1 MSSGFERL
9 VGVFRSP
16 SRYDSRMS
24 MDSINPPIHCTVLS
38 VFRFRTVAVNIFQL
52 VPVSVI
58 ASVYKSSY
66 RDVYIVEIFFNYN
79 RYNKM
84 KK

>member
-1 MSSGFERL
+1 
-9 VGVFRSP
+9 
-16 SRYDSRMS
+16 

-66 RDVYIVEIFFNYN
+66 RDVYIIEIFF
-79 RYNKM
+79 
-84 KK
+84 